1 MVLSKPDILEYL
13 KDHRLRIDPAVEQS
27 QIAQVS
33 IDLRLSRKFTT
44 FKDPPSY
51 IPAIQMDPSVWES
64 VDLWEHHEIDTF
76 CLKPDHIVLARTLEE
91 IYIPNDLVGFVE
103 GRSSWARLGIS
114 IHITAPKIDPGFNAP
129 IALEMVNFGRM
140 SVNLRAKIDKPA
152 QLILMKITT
161 PLSEEDLYGSH
172 KEDIFQHQTDPIPH
186 QGK

>member
-1 MVLSKPDILEYL
+1 MVLSKPDILAYL
-13 KDHRLRIDPAVEQS
+13 EDGRLRIDPTVEPS

-33 IDLRLSRKFTT
+33 IDLRLGRKFTT
-44 FKDPPSY
+44 FKDPPKY

-64 VDLWEHHEIDTF
+64 FDLWEHHEIDTF
-76 CLKPDHIVLARTLEE
+76 CLEPDQIVLARTLEE

-129 IALEMVNFGRM
+129 ITLEMVNFGRM
-140 SVNLRAKIDKPA
+140 SVNLRAEIDKPA

-161 PLSEEDLYGSH
+161 PLSDEDLYGS
-172 KEDIFQHQTDPIPH
+172 KEEDIFQHQTSPIPH
-186 QGK
+186 QEK